1 MFEKVETESNEIDAE
16 TLGFVEEMM
25 LLRTG
30 SIMNGWLIG
39 FNLFWAWKLFGLYE
53 LKARIELLFLFD

>member
-1 MFEKVETESNEIDAE
+1 MDENMFEKVETESNEIDAE

-30 SIMNGWLIG
+30 SIMNG
-39 FNLFWAWKLFGLYE
+39 
-53 LKARIELLFLFD
+53 